1 MMQFE
6 HFARAH
12 GLLVDSVYPSERI
25 QRCATSDHPHKK
37 NGAFSWDGVR
47 GFIWDWASESKAIW
61 YNDPNQQPLTD
72 AQKQAYIA
80 KKLGDKAQV
89 EASYKKAA
97 DKAKSLLASA
107 EISEHQYLTYK
118 GFDTEKA
125 FVSGIELLIPMRN
138 VITNELQ
145 TIQRIYWLAEE
156 RRYEKK
162 MLAGGR
168 AKGGVFVLGN
178 KSASEFI
185 LCEGYATG
193 LSIKKAAES
202 IGLKLA
208 VIVCFSDSNMVY
220 VASQLNTKCYVF
232 ADNDSSNAG
241 ENAAIKTGL
250 AYVMSDV
257 LGEDANDLM
266 LRAGLFAVA
275 KQIMAVRQK

>member
-1 MMQFE
+1 MNFE
-6 HFARAH
+6 NFARAH

-47 GFIWDWASESKAIW
+47 GFIFDWANDAKAIW

-89 EASYKKAA
+89 EAIYKKAA
-97 DKAKSLLASA
+97 DKAKSLLEGS
-107 EISEHQYLTYK
+107 EITEHQYLTYK

-125 FVSGIELLIPMRN
+125 FVSGIEMLIPMRN
-138 VITNELQ
+138 ISTNALQ
-145 TIQRIYWLAEE
+145 TIQRIYWLADE

-208 VIVCFSDSNMVY
+208 VIICFSDSNMVY
-220 VASQLNTKCYVF
+220 VASQLSTKCYVF

-250 AYVMSDV
+250 PYVMSDV

-266 LRAGLFAVA
+266 FRAGLFAVA

>member
-1 MMQFE
+1 MNFE
-6 HFARAH
+6 DFARAN
-12 GLLVDSVYPSERI
+12 GLLIDRVYASERI
-25 QRCATSDHPHKK
+25 QRCATQDHPHKT
-37 NGAFSWDGVR
+37 NGAYAFDGER

-61 YNDPNQQPLTD
+61 YNNPNQQPLTD

-80 KKLGDKAQV
+80 KKLGDKAQL

-97 DKAKSLLASA
+97 DKAKSLLEGA

-125 FVSGIELLIPMRN
+125 FVSGIELLIPMRDFA
-138 VITNELQ
+138 TNELQ
-145 TIQRIYWLAEE
+145 TLQRIYWIADE

-162 MLAGGR
+162 MLAGGK
-168 AKGGVFVLGN
+168 AKGAVFKLGN
-178 KSASEFI
+178 KDAPDAI

-193 LSIKKAAES
+193 LSIKKAADS
-202 IGLKLA
+202 VGLRVCVVA
-208 VIVCFSDSNMVY
+208 CFSDSNMVY
-220 VASQLNTKCYVF
+220 VASQLRQKAYIF
-232 ADNDSSNAG
+232 ADNDVSLAG
-241 ENAAIKTGL
+241 EKAAIKTGL

-275 KQIMAVRQK
+275 KQIMELRQK